1 MGSFTSYGLS
11 KFLHRLSKQ
20 SPEGTKKYQT
30 NTAVEVQSEIGITRS
45 DISKIGKVVLRSLM
59 NASESAQPY

>member
-1 MGSFTSYGLS
+1 MTYGVVYVLRAEQVS
-11 KFLHRLSKQ
+11 TCENNDRLGLKNIRQ
-20 SPEGTKKYQT
+20 I
-30 NTAVEVQSEIGITRS
+30 EVQSELGITRS

>member
-1 MGSFTSYGLS
+1 MVVYVLRAERISICQNN
-11 KFLHRLSKQ
+11 HRLGPKNIRQ
-20 SPEGTKKYQT
+20 I
-30 NTAVEVQSEIGITRS
+30 EVQSEIGITRS